1 MDPIAVNSKKRN
13 YEDFNQRG
21 NGGVTSGNHLIE
33 SKKADEAAKEFEYD
47 LSMIDEL
54 LNMSQSPI
62 RSKDVK

>member
-13 YEDFNQRG
+13 YEDFNQGG
-21 NGGVTSGNHLIE
+21 NGGVTSGNLIE
-33 SKKADEAAKEFEYD
+33 SKKADEPAKEFEYD

-62 RSKDVK
+62 RSKDIK

>member
-21 NGGVTSGNHLIE
+21 NGGVTSGNLIE